1 MLAAAVASC
10 TKETTPERI
19 NIQHPD
25 QQSPILRDN
34 AYYQNLRAY
43 KQTKHKL
50 AFGWYG
56 SWTAVGASYQSR
68 LISAPDSMDIISIWS
83 QWHTLTPQQMADKEF
98 VQKTL
103 GTKVTY
109 TIFSDKLPEPFL
121 EIGNGEYTDE
131 AIEAYA
137 KAYCKDSMDKYQYDG
152 IDIDYEPGYGA
163 SGPFVGHDNALFTKL
178 INAMSKYVGPKS
190 GTGRLLIID
199 GVPYAV
205 DRSVVDCFDYG
216 IVQAYA
222 SSGYTD
228 LQNRFNNADAKGWK
242 PEQYIFAENFESYW
256 KTGGVDFTDREG
268 NRMPSLYGMAT
279 FNPTQGAAPDSVHT
293 IWSTNTVIRP
303 CRTNLCAM
311 RFRWPIL
318 PEAGKRL
325 SMRLFRVTNL
335 PTFRSLSRTMVR

>member
-1 MLAAAVASC
+1 
-10 TKETTPERI
+10 
-19 NIQHPD
+19 
-25 QQSPILRDN
+25 
-34 AYYQNLRAY
+34 
-43 KQTKHKL
+43 
-50 AFGWYG
+50 
-56 SWTAVGASYQSR
+56 
-68 LISAPDSMDIISIWS
+68 
-83 QWHTLTPQQMADKEF
+83 
-98 VQKTL
+98 
-103 GTKVTY
+103 
-109 TIFSDKLPEPFL
+109 
-121 EIGNGEYTDE
+121 
-131 AIEAYA
+131 
-137 KAYCKDSMDKYQYDG
+137 MDKYQYDG

-325 SMRLFRVTNL
+325 SMWLFE
-335 PTFRSLSRTMVR
+335 

>member
-103 GTKVTY
+103 GTKVTL
-109 TIFSDKLPEPFL
+109 S
-121 EIGNGEYTDE
+121 
-131 AIEAYA
+131 
-137 KAYCKDSMDKYQYDG
+137 
-152 IDIDYEPGYGA
+152 
-163 SGPFVGHDNALFTKL
+163 L
-178 INAMSKYVGPKS
+178 IH
-190 GTGRLLIID
+190 I
-199 GVPYAV
+199 
-205 DRSVVDCFDYG
+205 
-216 IVQAYA
+216 
-222 SSGYTD
+222 
-228 LQNRFNNADAKGWK
+228 
-242 PEQYIFAENFESYW
+242 
-256 KTGGVDFTDREG
+256 
-268 NRMPSLYGMAT
+268 
-279 FNPTQGAAPDSVHT
+279 
-293 IWSTNTVIRP
+293 
-303 CRTNLCAM
+303 
-311 RFRWPIL
+311 
-318 PEAGKRL
+318 
-325 SMRLFRVTNL
+325 
-335 PTFRSLSRTMVR
+335 

>member
-83 QWHTLTPQQMADKEF
+83 QWHTLTPQQKADKEF

-109 TIFSDKLPEPFL
+109 TIFR
-121 EIGNGEYTDE
+121 
-131 AIEAYA
+131 
-137 KAYCKDSMDKYQYDG
+137 
-152 IDIDYEPGYGA
+152 
-163 SGPFVGHDNALFTKL
+163 
-178 INAMSKYVGPKS
+178 INCP
-190 GTGRLLIID
+190 
-199 GVPYAV
+199 
-205 DRSVVDCFDYG
+205 
-216 IVQAYA
+216 
-222 SSGYTD
+222 
-228 LQNRFNNADAKGWK
+228 N
-242 PEQYIFAENFESYW
+242 
-256 KTGGVDFTDREG
+256 
-268 NRMPSLYGMAT
+268 
-279 FNPTQGAAPDSVHT
+279 
-293 IWSTNTVIRP
+293 
-303 CRTNLCAM
+303 
-311 RFRWPIL
+311 
-318 PEAGKRL
+318 
-325 SMRLFRVTNL
+325 
-335 PTFRSLSRTMVR
+335 RSLKSATVNIPTRPLKPMQKPIAKTRWTSISTTASISTMSRAMEHQGLLSDMTMLCLPS